1 MKRKLKTWRGPLFV
15 LATTVVLLTSLFVI
29 PTVFAK
35 IGVNLDQFQN
45 GKPVGTGA
53 NWANGSINAQNSAY
67 NEGNSV
73 PYRYFVTGVEAA
85 SSHFFTI
92 QMEYSK
98 GGKAAFDYPTSFD
111 RSYAA
116 GLRCSPISTSVP
128 ADCGQGGDLS
138 AQFPDPDGSVPGGYL
153 SFDPNV
159 PDNQRLLTAY
169 NVTSLTV
176 GSYVL
181 AGPVGD
187 QTLSISVQFTAN
199 NAGSV
204 GLFWGGHLARATDWG
219 GFGASSI
226 SGAPFHMRGINL
238 DDGGKT
244 NQDRSIQPG
253 AVLPEAG
260 CGIVPIGA
268 VCGGNDTTYSSP
280 GTAAGATYDWSI
292 TGNGVFVTDGVG
304 GTSTTTSNQSTTTVV
319 VRAGASG
326 SFTLNLTTNGS
337 GFESQSCELTVI
349 VNARPVAAITSD
361 SSACG
366 PASLTA
372 SATGDETNDTYAWT
386 TLDGVIPA
394 GEADDKTIHPTVTGT
409 YKVVITRA
417 ANNITCASNEASATV
432 CFAPVVTIN

>member
-1 MKRKLKTWRGPLFV
+1 MKKKLRRWRGRLFV

-45 GKPVGTGA
+45 GQPVGTNA
-53 NWANGSINAQNSAY
+53 AWSNGSINGQNSAY

-73 PYRYFVTGVEAA
+73 PYRYFVTGVTAGSA
-85 SSHFFTI
+85 HFFTL

-116 GLRCSPISTSVP
+116 GLRCSPISTAVP

-138 AQFPDPDGSVPGGYL
+138 RQLPDPNGSVAGGYL
-153 SFDPNV
+153 PFDPNV

-181 AGPVGD
+181 DGPAGD
-187 QTLSISVQFTAN
+187 QTLSIQVQFTAN

-204 GLFWGGHLARATDWG
+204 GIFWGGHLARATDWN

-238 DDGGKT
+238 DNGGKT

-260 CGIVPIGA
+260 CGISPAGA
-268 VCGGNDTTYSSP
+268 VCGGSDHTYSSP
-280 GTAAGATYDWSI
+280 GTAVGATYDWSI
-292 TGNGVFVTDGVG
+292 TGDGVFVTDGVG
-304 GTSTTTSNQSTTTVV
+304 GTSTTTSNQSTTSVV

-326 SFTLNLTTNGS
+326 SFTLNLTTGGS
-337 GFESQSCELTVI
+337 GFETQSCSLSVT
-349 VNARPVAAITSD
+349 VNAVPVASITSN
-361 SSACG
+361 STSCG
-366 PASLTA
+366 AASLSA
-372 SATGDETNDTYAWT
+372 SATGDESGDTYAWT
-386 TLDGVIPA
+386 TTDGVIPA
-394 GEADDKTIHPTVTGT
+394 GEADDKTIHPTANGT
-409 YKVVITRA
+409 YKVVITR
-417 ANNITCASNEASATV
+417 NGCASNQASATV